1 MFAQHYLLDVWYMR
15 YKYYNRERDYVM
27 YSRYG
32 AALHS
37 GGAGSKTTPPPPH
50 THLLPYAYIMP
61 KINKTYCAEIHVLWE
76 TWMVCRNAIA
86 DFNLM

>member
-1 MFAQHYLLDVWYMR
+1 MLCTVDTVL
-15 YKYYNRERDYVM
+15 YYTVAELVAKR
-27 YSRYG
+27 
-32 AALHS
+32 
-37 GGAGSKTTPPPPH
+37 PPPPPPPPTPH